1 MSMNIKSAEAHDL
14 ARQLA
19 ALEDTTV
26 TSAVT
31 MSLREALARRRA
43 DQRTKDRLEKMRPLA
58 DAFANLEEQDPTTRS
73 LWAINADLYNEH
85 GLPR

>member
-1 MSMNIKSAEAHDL
+1 MNIKSSEAHDL

-26 TSAVT
+26 TNAVT
-31 MSLREALARRRA
+31 MSLREALARRQA
-43 DQRTKDRLEKMRPLA
+43 DQITKNRLAKMRPLA
-58 DAFANLEEQDPTTRS
+58 DTFADLERQDPGARS
-73 LWAINADLYNEH
+73 PWEINADLYNEH